1 MTTIPITK
9 AVDMSTK
16 LLDAI
21 TETLDANG
29 DNVGWNDR
37 FECDAENLSL
47 EQIEILTMEVLDGM
61 VSDTRANYEQDI
73 IAEADRLQLNA
84 KEERVLA
91 EIIYNRW

>member
-37 FECDAENLSL
+37 FECAAENLSL
-47 EQIEILTMEVLDGM
+47 EQIETLTLEVLDDM
-61 VSDTRANYEQDI
+61 VSDTHANYEQAI
-73 IAEADRLQLNA
+73 VAEVDRLQLNA

>member
-1 MTTIPITK
+1 MTTTPITK

-47 EQIEILTMEVLDGM
+47 EQIEILTLEVLDGM
-61 VSDTRANYEQDI
+61 VSDTRDNYERDI
-73 IAEADRLQLNA
+73 VDEADRLQLS
-84 KEERVLA
+84 KEEESVLA